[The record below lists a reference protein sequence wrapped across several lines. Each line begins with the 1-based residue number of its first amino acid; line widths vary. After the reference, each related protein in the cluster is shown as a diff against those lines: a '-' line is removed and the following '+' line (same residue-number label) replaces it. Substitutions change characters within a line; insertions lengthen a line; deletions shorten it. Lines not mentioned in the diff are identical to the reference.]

1 MLPCLKQNSTF
12 SGNWMTLVENV
23 KFLDQVDA
31 RVVMTKADALRGRT
45 FKPDKRRNYV
55 SHFASILALWE
66 LDGSG

>member
-1 MLPCLKQNSTF
+1 
-12 SGNWMTLVENV
+12 MTLVNNV

-31 RVVMTKADALRGRT
+31 TLVMTKADALPRRT
-45 FKPDKRRNYV
+45 FKPAEKRNHV